1 MHKIKIKGYTFSLP
15 ETGKLLKRELPMM
28 NVNFISMG
36 KLKESFFREACA
48 EYQKR
53 LGAFAKVTVKEPP
66 PEDLPQNPSPAQVER
81 ALEKEAALI
90 GEQIKTGYKIALC
103 IEGKQLSSEELAGKL
118 DALGTSGASTVSF
131 IVGSSFGLSEAFKRE
146 CDFRLSMS
154 PMTFPHSLAR
164 VMLFE
169 QVYRAF
175 SILNNSK
182 YHK

>member
-1 MHKIKIKGYTFSLP
+1 
-15 ETGKLLKRELPMM
+15 
-28 NVNFISMG
+28 MG
-36 KLKESFFREACA
+36 KLKESYYREACD
-48 EYQKR
+48 EYRKR
-53 LGAFAKVTVKEPP
+53 LTAFAKVTVKEPP
-66 PEDLPQNPSPAQVER
+66 PEDLPNDPSPSQIEK

-90 GEQIKTGYKIALC
+90 REQAKGFKIALC
-103 IEGKQLSSEELAGKL
+103 VEGKQLSSEQLAQKL
-118 DALGTSGASTVSF
+118 EALGTGGVSTVNF
-131 IVGSSFGLSEAFKRE
+131 IVGSSFGLAESLKRE
-146 CDFRLSMS
+146 CDLRLSMS